1 MVWSFDYEY
10 DSCQL
15 LVHAR
20 PPLENNISYCDG
32 VVAGHGTAG
41 GVIPIL
47 IEGGITNVELVL
59 WDVLEGGLSI
69 IVGYPNK
76 CNMNCSKP
84 DKDIL
89 NARQQSRGHPAAMLY
104 DIGLNVVGQHRTC
117 MYHSWLEERRQ
128 IESNSNTDGVFVSSR
143 DSWHQKCI
151 QYYR

>member
-1 MVWSFDYEY
+1 MTV
-10 DSCQL
+10 CQCLFMHAL
-15 LVHAR
+15 L
-20 PPLENNISYCDG
+20 LQNNISYCDG

-104 DIGLNVVGQHRTC
+104 DIGLNVVEQHRTC
-117 MYHSWLEERRQ
+117 ITPGL
-128 IESNSNTDGVFVSSR
+128 
-143 DSWHQKCI
+143 
-151 QYYR
+151 